1 MSTRLPRLLVIF
13 TAFLAGLGVCLGA
26 ILYLNTR
33 GSGPGPISIPTVQ
46 IGGPF
51 RLVDQN
57 GAPFTDQDLKG
68 KTFLVFFGFTSWTRT
83 GGFSPPST

>member
-1 MSTRLPRLLVIF
+1 MSGRLPRLLVVF

-26 ILYLNTR
+26 ILYFTAP
-33 GSGPGPISIPTVQ
+33 GSGPIGIPTAA

-57 GAPFTDQDLKG
+57 GAPPVMSSDTSRRQAFQERGG
-68 KTFLVFFGFTSWTRT
+68 K
-83 GGFSPPST
+83 